1 MSGEKQEPQKIL
13 VSRLQ
18 KGSRSA
24 FHALYELYHQDIY
37 AYGISLLKSKSL
49 AEDLVQ
55 DVFIKIWTKRKS
67 LNPNLSFRSFIF
79 TITRNMAFN
88 MLTKAAN
95 HTKLKE
101 TIFYKEQHKTKT
113 ADHTLL
119 EHNYNRL
126 KQKAIAGLTPRC
138 RLVFEMS
145 RNEGKTYS
153 EISQELGISENTV
166 KNQISTAL
174 ADIRS
179 FLEKHGDIV
188 FTLVL
193 LGITLSST
201 IP

>member
-1 MSGEKQEPQKIL
+1 MSGEKQEPQKVL

-24 FHALYELYHQDIY
+24 FHELYKLYHQDIY
-37 AYGISLLKSKSL
+37 AYGVSLLKSKSL

-67 LNPNLSFRSFIF
+67 LDPNLSFRSFIF

-88 MLTKAAN
+88 TLTKAAN

-101 TIFYKEQHKTKT
+101 IIFYKGQNQTKT
-113 ADHTLL
+113 ADYTLL
-119 EHNYNRL
+119 EQNYNKLR
-126 KQKAIAGLTPRC
+126 QKAIAGLTPRC

-145 RNEGKTYS
+145 RNEGKSYS

-174 ADIRS
+174 SDIRN

-188 FTLVL
+188 FL
-193 LGITLSST
+193 LLFVGEYYL
-201 IP
+201 